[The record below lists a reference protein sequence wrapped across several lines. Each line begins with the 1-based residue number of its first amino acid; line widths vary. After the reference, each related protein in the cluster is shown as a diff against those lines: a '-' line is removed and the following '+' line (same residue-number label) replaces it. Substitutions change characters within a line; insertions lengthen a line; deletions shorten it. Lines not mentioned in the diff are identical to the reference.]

1 MASQRIKGQEV
12 ELQLVIDGTVQD
24 TVTAFSSFE
33 ISAELEKLEESY
45 LGEKTPRFDEIF
57 NGISGSLDFHSENKS
72 VFNIMQSIIDRAK
85 RRTPGTQINLKATL
99 NYPNGDRPRVLLQ
112 DVYFGAIP
120 LNFGSRSDYGSVSLD
135 FSCSDIKVL

>member
-24 TVTAFSSFE
+24 TVTSFSSFE

-45 LGEKTPRFDEIF
+45 LGEKTNRFDEIF

-99 NYPNGDRPRVLLQ
+99 NYPNGDRPRILLQ